1 MTPKPRRVLFVCT
14 YNSVRSPMAAAIL
27 NSAKSGRYTAESAG
41 LFPSPVDPRV
51 VTVMQERGVDLS
63 GHRPQTLGA
72 CSKTAYDTIV
82 FLSPSVR
89 EGAYALPPAR
99 EVITLNIPVPG
110 AKGPDGLDGYRE
122 LCCMLTAAIAECL
135 PDAGIGDDTRP
146 KC

>member
-1 MTPKPRRVLFVCT
+1 
-14 YNSVRSPMAAAIL
+14 MAAAIL

-41 LFPSPVDPRV
+41 LYPSPVDPGV
-51 VTVMQERGVDLS
+51 VAVMQERGVDLS
-63 GHRPQTLGA
+63 CHRPQTIGA
-72 CSKTAYDTIV
+72 CSNTAYDTII

-89 EGAYALPPAR
+89 EGAHYIPHAR

-122 LCCMLTAAIAECL
+122 LSRMLTDTIAECL
-135 PDAGIGDDTRP
+135 PDAGIGNDPCR